1 MKKVFT
7 GKSFKV
13 LITIICLLLVFAL
26 VTAGNSSVNNFVT
39 SFIFTPLQQVATG
52 ASSAAGNALTPP
64 KSAEELQKEVSELQ
78 EENRKLNDMLV
89 DYYDIKEENEQ
100 LIKYYDIKKENQD
113 FQLVPST
120 VIGRDPNEN
129 FYGFTLDKGV
139 LDGVEV
145 NDPVIT
151 EKGLVGWVCE
161 TAAKSCKVKTILSPD
176 AQIGAVDKKTS
187 DSGVISGSAEYSDD
201 GITLMQN
208 ISAQNSME
216 KGDIVVT
223 SGFGGIYPKNL
234 KIGKIQSIK
243 YDDYSGMPVAVIKPY
258 EDIKNVSS
266 VAIIADFNGKGEI
279 SENSQSSQQTSKS

>member
-39 SFIFTPLQQVATG
+39 SFILTPLQQVTSG
-52 ASSAAGNALTPP
+52 ASSSVGNALTPP

-78 EENRKLNDMLV
+78 KENQKLNDMLV

-100 LIKYYDIKKENQD
+100 LRKYYDIKKENQD
-113 FQLVPST
+113 FRLVPST
-120 VIGRDPNEN
+120 VIERDPNEN

-176 AQIGAVDKKTS
+176 AQIGAVSKKTS
-187 DSGVISGSAEYSDD
+187 DSGVISGSVEYSDD

-208 ISAQNSME
+208 ISAQHSMK

-234 KIGKIQSIK
+234 KIGKIQNIK

-266 VAIIADFNGKGEI
+266 VAVIADFNGKGEI
-279 SENSQSSQQTSKS
+279 SESSQSSQQTSES